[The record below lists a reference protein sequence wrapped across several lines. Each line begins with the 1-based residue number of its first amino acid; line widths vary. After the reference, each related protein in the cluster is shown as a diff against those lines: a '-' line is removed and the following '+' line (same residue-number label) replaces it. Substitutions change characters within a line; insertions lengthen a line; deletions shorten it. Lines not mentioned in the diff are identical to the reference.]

1 MQYLWYIIAGL
12 IGGVIGGMGMGGG
25 TLLIPILTIFLGVE
39 QVEAQLTNLISFL
52 PMAIVAV
59 IIHAKNNRIDFKAML
74 WVSVPA
80 LVTACVGAYFAPR
93 VKSEWLSK
101 GFGAFLTLLGVAMI
115 IKIIVQKIKSKRR
128 ANK

>member
-12 IGGVIGGMGMGGG
+12 IGGIIGGMGMGGG
-25 TLLIPILTIFLGVE
+25 TLLIPILTIFLGVQ

-59 IIHAKNNRIDFKAML
+59 IIHAKNKRIDFKAML

-80 LVTACVGAYFAPR
+80 LITACVGAFFAPR
-93 VKSEWLSK
+93 IKGELLSK
-101 GFGAFLTLLGVAMI
+101 GFGIFLTLLGVAMLV
-115 IKIIVQKIKSKRR
+115 KIIIQKIKAKRKAR
-128 ANK
+128 